1 MPKHGINRSEIQDL
15 KWRRLPPSLQQ
26 WRLFTRLY
34 LHDLRSGSGRT
45 LHYNSGQAWIL
56 TLARP
61 LSPMSRAQAAGGGGW
76 GAHFAR
82 FWSVITFIGRWQSFN
97 LNTLSQQQPC
107 SVSVMAPGACTLDTG
122 HCPVTLFCAE
132 DTRGSQ
138 RAPPPDITLTVCNCI
153 SREVAQIS
161 AQSFALI
168 SFHKNPSPFW
178 LFLWLFYAAWFRA
191 GRAWRLES
199 TQVGFRI
206 ESQPHPT
213 IKLF

>member
-1 MPKHGINRSEIQDL
+1 MELTGVRSKIWNEGDYPPVSSSGGYLRGYICTIWDL
-15 KWRRLPPSLQQ
+15 VWP
-26 WRLFTRLY
+26 
-34 LHDLRSGSGRT
+34 HIT
-45 LHYNSGQAWIL
+45 LWFRPGLDL

-61 LSPMSRAQAAGGGGW
+61 LSPMSHTGRGMGSTLP
-76 GAHFAR
+76 R
-82 FWSVITFIGRWQSFN
+82 TLITFIGRWQSFN
-97 LNTLSQQQPC
+97 LNTLSQQQPG
-107 SVSVMAPGACTLDTG
+107 SVLVMAPGACTLDTG

-199 TQVGFRI
+199 TQLGFRI